1 MIFNGRRMT
10 PIPEILVAARKRW
23 DDMPFALHYGISV
36 NFIDKTGEDMLLGK
50 RLLLAAVAAMLIGPV
65 FARDAVLAVN
75 EGSTYQEP
83 DSAPFQERYTP
94 LADLLSRELK
104 RPVKV
109 VQVDKYDRL
118 EKGLAEE
125 SYDMAFIH
133 PAHIALRAVKAAAY
147 QGICTAKGYTD
158 YRARVLV
165 PKDSTLKSMAD
176 LRGKKL
182 GVPSIDSI
190 TTVMFLA
197 TLRQMRLPQ
206 PEKQLT
212 ATRYQDAVPFMV
224 TQGFV
229 DAGVTGSDAVAKA
242 WTGKGGRILGE
253 TRGIAIKQFLV
264 SRQLAEADRNRVR
277 TMMLDLANHEE
288 GRAALTKI
296 GMSGFAPWD
305 AGAMSEATAGLGL

>member
-1 MIFNGRRMT
+1 
-10 PIPEILVAARKRW
+10 
-23 DDMPFALHYGISV
+23 
-36 NFIDKTGEDMLLGK
+36 MLLG
-50 RLLLAAVAAMLIGPV
+50 RRFLLAAAAAMLTSPAFG
-65 FARDAVLAVN
+65 RDAVLAVN
-75 EGSTYQEP
+75 EGTTYQDP
-83 DSAPFQERYTP
+83 GSAPFHDRYKP

-109 VQVDKYDRL
+109 VHADKYDKL

-133 PAHIALRAVKAAAY
+133 PAHIALRAVKGGAY

-176 LRGKKL
+176 LRGRKL

-197 TLRQMRLPQ
+197 TLRRMQVPE

-212 ATRYQDAVPFMV
+212 VTRYQDAVPFMV

-229 DAGVTGSDAVAKA
+229 DVGVTGSDAVVKD
-242 WTGKGGRILGE
+242 WRGRGGRILGE
-253 TRGIAIKQFLV
+253 TKPIPIKQFLV
-264 SRQLAEADRNRVR
+264 SRQLADADRNRVR
-277 TMMLDLANHEE
+277 ALMLDLASHEE
-288 GRAALTKI
+288 GRAALAKI
-296 GMSGFAPWD
+296 GISGFVPWD
-305 AGAMSEATAGLGL
+305 VGVMNESTAELGL